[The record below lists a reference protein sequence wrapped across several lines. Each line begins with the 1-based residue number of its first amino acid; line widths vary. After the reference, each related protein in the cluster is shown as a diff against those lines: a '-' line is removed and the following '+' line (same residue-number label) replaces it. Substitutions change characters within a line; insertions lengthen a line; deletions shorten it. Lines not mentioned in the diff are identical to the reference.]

1 MPEGTKVDELY
12 MELTLAMDSL
22 DSDFALADEKIKS
35 YTAKMRR
42 EQNINKIK
50 MDIELNGFD
59 DALKNEE
66 ALAAKMKHLNS
77 IINDQKKI
85 IEATKIAYDQSVKAK
100 GADYYQSKRLEDSIL
115 KQQKLHMNKVLKL
128 KDLTALMLGKLKK
141 TYYVKKKVY

>member
-22 DSDFALADEKIKS
+22 DSDFALADEKIKN

-59 DALKNEE
+59 DASKNEE

-85 IEATKIAYDQSVKAK
+85 IEATKIAYDQSTKAK

-115 KQQKLHMNKVLKL
+115 RQQKVLS
-128 KDLTALMLGKLKK
+128 
-141 TYYVKKKVY
+141 

>member
-85 IEATKIAYDQSVKAK
+85 IEASKIAYYKSV
-100 GADYYQSKRLEDSIL
+100 
-115 KQQKLHMNKVLKL
+115 
-128 KDLTALMLGKLKK
+128 
-141 TYYVKKKVY
+141 